1 MYHHSL
7 HILLCCTDTLLES
20 SLRRATPHPGFTHVI
35 TAVCASQCVPD
46 PTALPG
52 LHDADIVLLDTA
64 CLAWLPAMR
73 SASKKNAL
81 FILVGD
87 GAQESAACLPL
98 LHDIWSGPASASLY
112 DFRVARLLDALRQRR
127 DHELATL
134 HLETAINLTSDLVW
148 VKDAKGAHINV
159 NEAFCRIVGKS
170 RQQVEGRGHY
180 FIWDLE
186 PEEYAQGEFV
196 CLETDQ
202 IVMNSGE
209 AGVFDEVVKAPQG
222 MRQFKTRKAPLFNPD
237 GSIMGTVGIA
247 HDVTDIAN
255 MTAELDLVLQSIPY
269 AVMILDADKRIVN
282 FNERF
287 KKLFGIGPTDYIIGE
302 TRDVFRQRAA
312 ERLGFSRSGR
322 HVKMR
327 SGADG
332 QEKYIDMYE
341 NDIFDIFDNIIGMI
355 CIYRDVTRQRLIE
368 QRLKQRADTDDL
380 TGLFNRHY
388 FFKNISATLPA
399 GAGLAYIDLDN
410 FKLVND
416 RFGHDAGDKAL
427 ILTAQILRRHLR
439 KAVIARL
446 GGDEFAAF
454 FPSGCSEAFLRNCAE
469 DLLAAMRENF
479 GGHDAFAG
487 LSSSI
492 GLALVEQPG
501 LARDCLVRR
510 GDVAM
515 YEAKRLGKRRYC
527 VYSAN
532 LEETTGAAP

>member
-1 MYHHSL
+1 MYHHTL
-7 HILLCCTDTLLES
+7 HILLRCSDALLES
-20 SLRRATPHPGFTHVI
+20 SLRGANPHDGFTHVI
-35 TAVCASQCVPD
+35 TAACD
-46 PTALPG
+46 PACRQDPAALSD
-52 LHDADIVLLDTA
+52 LAEADIVLLDA
-64 CLAWLPAMR
+64 ADMAQLPGMR
-73 SASKKNAL
+73 KAAKKEAL
-81 FILVGD
+81 FIFVGE
-87 GAQESAACLPL
+87 GAGEPAAELLPL
-98 LHDIWSGPASASLY
+98 LDDVWPGPASASLY
-112 DFRVARLLDALRQRR
+112 EFRVARLLTAVRQRM
-127 DHELATL
+127 DHELTTL

-148 VKDAKGAHINV
+148 VKDAKGSHIRV
-159 NEAFCRIVGKS
+159 NEAFCRLVGKS
-170 RQQVEGRGHY
+170 RTQVEGRGHY
-180 FIWDLE
+180 YIWDLE

-209 AGVFDEVVKAPQG
+209 PGMFDEVVKAPQG
-222 MRQFKTRKAPLFNPD
+222 MRQFKTRKAPLFNQD

-269 AVMILDADKRIVN
+269 AVMILDAEENIVN
-282 FNERF
+282 FNDRF
-287 KKLFGIGPTDYIIGE
+287 KKLFGVSSTDYIVGE
-302 TRDVFRQRAA
+302 PRDVFRQRAV

-327 SGADG
+327 SGVDG

-341 NDIFDIFDNIIGMI
+341 NDILDIFDNVIGLI

-388 FFKNISATLPA
+388 FFKSIPATLSE
-399 GAGLAYIDLDN
+399 GVGLAYIDLDN
-410 FKLVND
+410 FKVVND
-416 RFGHDAGDKAL
+416 RYGHYAGDKAL
-427 ILTAQILRRHLR
+427 ILTAQILRKHLR
-439 KAVIARL
+439 NAVIARL

-454 FPSGCSEAFLRNCAE
+454 FPAACSEAQLRDCAKE
-469 DLLAAMRENF
+469 LLAAMLESF
-479 GGHDAFAG
+479 GGHEAFAG
-487 LSSSI
+487 LSASI
-492 GLALVEQPG
+492 GLTLAEQPG
-501 LARDCLVRR
+501 LERDDLLRR

-532 LEETTGAAP
+532 LE